1 MTQLIGL
8 LTGKVALLYGGDS
21 SEREVSLKSG
31 AAVLNALKAL
41 GVDVVAIDC
50 QFKQLAEQLKTHN
63 IRHVFNILHGGYG
76 ENGQLQALLE
86 SMGISYTGSSV
97 LACAVAMDK
106 YRSKLLW
113 RGAGLPTADF
123 VLLQPDSQWQEVAA
137 KLGNKMMIKPA
148 NEGSSIGMA
157 VAENAEEFEQA
168 LAEAFRYD
176 KVVIA
181 EKWLDGAEFTV
192 AILADKALPLI
203 RLETDSR
210 FYDYQAKYVS
220 NETRYICPCGLPAEV
235 EQQVQAIALQ
245 AFEVLGCKGWGR
257 IDVMQDSKGDFY
269 LLEANTVPGMTDHSL
284 VPMAAKAAGLNFENL
299 VAEIFK
305 HSLR

>member
-1 MTQLIGL
+1 MTQLTNL
-8 LTGKVALLYGGDS
+8 LKGKVALLYGGSS

-31 AAVLNALKAL
+31 AAVLAAFKAL
-41 GVDVVAIDC
+41 NIEVVGIDC
-50 QFKQLAEQLKTHN
+50 HFEQLAEQLKAHD

-86 SMGISYTGSSV
+86 SMGITYTGSGV
-97 LACAVAMDK
+97 LACALAMDK

-123 VLLQPDSQWQEVAA
+123 VLLQPESQWQDVAA

-157 VAENAEEFEQA
+157 VAENAQEFEQA

-181 EKWLDGAEFTV
+181 EKWLAGAEFTV

-210 FYDYQAKYVS
+210 FYDYQAKYLS
-220 NETRYICPCGLPAEV
+220 NDTRYICPCGLPVEV
-235 EQQVQAIALQ
+235 EQQVQTIALQ
-245 AFEVLGCKGWGR
+245 AFEVLGCIGWGR
-257 IDVMQDSKGDFY
+257 IDVMQDNKGDFY

-284 VPMAAKAAGLNFENL
+284 VPMAAKAFGLNFDDL